1 AAVNRNYGQH
11 DHHTGADSPGF
22 HRDSANSGDDQDTG
36 EVQTVEPLA
45 GSHGRSFGTGNREQG
60 TGNREQGTGNKKRG
74 SIAAPSF
81 LSPFICPGGYAAPSI
96 LVGVTL
102 TRSPGCST

>member
-1 AAVNRNYGQH
+1 MAPESAAWTSRRAGADIAAVDRNDGQH

-45 GSHGRSFGTGNREQG
+45 GSHGRSFGTEEKEEETEIGA
-60 TGNREQGTGNKKRG
+60 T
-74 SIAAPSF
+74 
-81 LSPFICPGGYAAPSI
+81 APSI
-96 LVGVTL
+96 FVGVTL